1 VKFTINIFKGM
12 FGWMRNLHREAA
24 LDSLRNVLAVVG
36 GATILADFST
46 IKIWLIAPMLAVAFL
61 IWFLDYERHFRGQTV
76 DESWMSA
83 LRPRLQILD
92 AGLLPLSLRSSYA
105 LHNSATMVS
114 RRSVASPSTRFKII
128 RYTVNDNPAITS
140 NTIVAIQKFPR

>member
-24 LDSLRNVLAVVG
+24 LDSLRNVLAIVG

-76 DESWMSA
+76 DES
-83 LRPRLQILD
+83 
-92 AGLLPLSLRSSYA
+92 
-105 LHNSATMVS
+105 
-114 RRSVASPSTRFKII
+114 
-128 RYTVNDNPAITS
+128 
-140 NTIVAIQKFPR
+140 